1 MQDNPSLVCL
11 VCINEAKRHSQ
22 PPTEETIVIRSMTA
36 LVLALAAWGS
46 AQAELLTKESVYSV
60 QETMDRFE
68 SIVQEK
74 GMTVFARV
82 DHAKNAES
90 VGMEMPDSQL
100 LIFGNPKGG
109 TVLMQQDMRV
119 GVELPLKVLVYSNS
133 EGRTLMAWENPLA
146 LKDRYMLENT
156 AVLEKVAGGLD
167 KLTTAASR

>member
-1 MQDNPSLVCL
+1 MM
-11 VCINEAKRHSQ
+11 
-22 PPTEETIVIRSMTA
+22 RSMTA
-36 LVLALAAWGS
+36 LILVLSISGL
-46 AQAELLTKESVYSV
+46 AQAELLTKESAHSV
-60 QETMDRFE
+60 QETMDKFE
-68 SIVQEK
+68 SIVKEK

-82 DHAKNAES
+82 DHAKNAGS
-90 VGMEMPDSQL
+90 VGMEMPASQL

-133 EGRTLMAWENPLA
+133 DGKTMMAWENPLA
-146 LKDRYMLENT
+146 LKNSYELENA

>member
-1 MQDNPSLVCL
+1 M
-11 VCINEAKRHSQ
+11 
-22 PPTEETIVIRSMTA
+22 IRIIIA
-36 LVLALAAWGS
+36 LALALSLYGT
-46 AQAELLTKESVYSV
+46 AQAELLTKESAHSV

-68 SIVQEK
+68 SIVKEK

-109 TVLMQQDMRV
+109 TVLMQQDMQV
-119 GVELPLKVLVYSNS
+119 GVELPLKVLVYSND
-133 EGRTLMAWENPLA
+133 EGKTLVVYENPLA
-146 LKDRYMLENT
+146 LSERYKLANT

>member
-1 MQDNPSLVCL
+1 MM
-11 VCINEAKRHSQ
+11 
-22 PPTEETIVIRSMTA
+22 RSMTA
-36 LVLALAAWGS
+36 LILALSISGL
-46 AQAELLTKESVYSV
+46 AQAELLTKESVHSV
-60 QETMDRFE
+60 QETMDKFE
-68 SIVQEK
+68 SIVKEK

-82 DHAKNAES
+82 DHAENAGS

-133 EGRTLMAWENPLA
+133 EGKTMMAWENPLA
-146 LKDRYMLENT
+146 LKNTYELENA

>member
-1 MQDNPSLVCL
+1 MMK
-11 VCINEAKRHSQ
+11 I
-22 PPTEETIVIRSMTA
+22 MTA
-36 LVLALAAWGS
+36 LVFALSVYGS
-46 AQAELLTKESVYSV
+46 AQAELLTKESAHGV

-109 TVLMQQDMRV
+109 TVLMQQDMQV
-119 GVELPLKVLVYSNS
+119 GVELPLKVLVYSNG
-133 EGRTLMAWENPLA
+133 EGRTVMAWENPLA
-146 LKDRYMLENT
+146 LKDHYALEDI

>member
-1 MQDNPSLVCL
+1 MM
-11 VCINEAKRHSQ
+11 K
-22 PPTEETIVIRSMTA
+22 SMTA
-36 LVLALAAWGS
+36 LIFALSVCGS
-46 AQAELLTKESVYSV
+46 AQAELLTKESTHSV

-68 SIVQEK
+68 SIVKEK

-109 TVLMQQDMRV
+109 TVLMQQDMQV
-119 GVELPLKVLVYSNS
+119 GVELPLKVLVYTNG
-133 EGRTLMAWENPLA
+133 EGMTVMAWENPLA
-146 LKDRYMLENT
+146 LKDDYELENT

-167 KLTTAASR
+167 KLTTAASK